1 MPTSLLSGRYRLPL
15 FLLVIMDVAIAL
27 GCAELSA
34 WVRFGD
40 HAAQYLNVM
49 HLQALLMV
57 VFSFLCEVY
66 APWRGRRISERMVK
80 VAIAWALSF
89 TALIAFMVMTKTT
102 EQYSRIWLFTWV
114 GLAIPMA
121 LAIRFALYRMLMQL
135 RSRGRNI
142 RHVLVIGDGRN
153 FEAMRDY
160 FSKDNG
166 YGYRLRHIIE
176 HENNE
181 QALAE
186 LEQYL
191 ARNEAFDEC
200 WLCVPFSKNSILQP
214 VIIALRHSTAN
225 IRYMPGMQDL
235 PLLNHTITKIG
246 DFYSLDI
253 SCSPMDSINAII
265 KRMSDIVI
273 GSLILLLIAPAMVCV
288 AIAVKLSSPGPVF
301 FKQFRHG
308 ASGQQVKVY
317 KFRSMKIHQ
326 EGEGKVTQA
335 TKGDPRV
342 TRVGAFIR
350 RTSLDELPQF
360 INVLQGR
367 MSIVGPRP
375 HALAHNEHYKN
386 LVESYMKRH
395 KVKPGITGLAQ
406 VRGFRGETDTLDK
419 MQRRVEC
426 DLEYINNWSLWLDI
440 KIIFQTT
447 FKGFA
452 GNTAY

>member
-1 MPTSLLSGRYRLPL
+1 
-15 FLLVIMDVAIAL
+15 MDVAIAL

-66 APWRGRRISERMVK
+66 APWRGRRIGERLTK

-89 TALIAFMVMTKTT
+89 TALITFMVMTKTT
-102 EQYSRIWLFTWV
+102 EQYSRIWLFSWV

-121 LAIRFALYRMLMQL
+121 LTIRFALYRVLMQL

-166 YGYRLRHIIE
+166 YGYRLQHIIE

-200 WLCVPFSKNSILQP
+200 WLCVPFNKNSILQQL
-214 VIIALRHSTAN
+214 IIALRYSTAN

-235 PLLNHTITKIG
+235 PLLNHNVTKIG

-265 KRMSDIVI
+265 KRVSDIVI

-326 EGEGKVTQA
+326 EDEGKVTQA

-375 HALAHNEHYKN
+375 HALAHNEHYKD

-447 FKGFA
+447 FKGFV

>member
-66 APWRGRRISERMVK
+66 APWRGRRIGERLTK

-89 TALIAFMVMTKTT
+89 TALITFMVMTKTT
-102 EQYSRIWLFTWV
+102 EQYSRIWLFSWV

-121 LAIRFALYRMLMQL
+121 LTIRFALYRVLMQL

-166 YGYRLRHIIE
+166 YGYRLQHIIE

-200 WLCVPFSKNSILQP
+200 WLCVPFNKNSILQQL
-214 VIIALRHSTAN
+214 IIALRYSTAN

-235 PLLNHTITKIG
+235 PLLNHNVTKIG

-265 KRMSDIVI
+265 KRVSDIVI

-326 EGEGKVTQA
+326 EDEGKVTQA

-375 HALAHNEHYKN
+375 HALAHNEHYKD

-447 FKGFA
+447 FKGFV